1 MKTFNL
7 KGWIHSV
14 HNDANLNDSPNT
26 VTDSTVAD
34 NTVANS
40 AAEFVIIIGA
50 NSAIGH
56 AFAVQCLKQS
66 QADNLPQPINLITI
80 SRDDYQHSADI
91 HSLIPQDKQ
100 LSSWQHYQCSNLQ
113 QDIEKLMNQQI
124 IPQITAS
131 NGSVSRILICNGV
144 LHQGAIQPE
153 KKIEDINE
161 VNLLALMQ
169 MNTITPMLW
178 LQGLVKLLSK
188 QRSRVVISILS
199 ARVGSI
205 SDNRLGGWYSYRTS
219 KAALNMLIKTTAVE
233 FARRLKHVKLIAFHP
248 GTTDTPLSKPFQTNV
263 PQGKLFTSEFVS
275 SQLYNIMADIEP
287 NGEASYLDWQGKQIS
302 W

>member
-1 MKTFNL
+1 
-7 KGWIHSV
+7 V
-14 HNDANLNDSPNT
+14 HNNANPNN
-26 VTDSTVAD
+26 SS
-34 NTVANS
+34 NTVANNTAAVS
-40 AAEFVIIIGA
+40 TVTESTAAESTVANSTAEFVIIIGA

-66 QADNLPQPINLITI
+66 QIDGHPQSINLITI
-80 SRDDYQHSADI
+80 SRDSYQHSADI
-91 HSLIPQDKQ
+91 HSLITQDQ
-100 LSSWQHYQCSNLQ
+100 QQSSWQHYQCSNLQ
-113 QDIEKLMNQQI
+113 QDIEQLMSQQI

-131 NGSVSRILICNGV
+131 NGIVSRILICNGV

-161 VNLLALMQ
+161 VNLLALIQ
-169 MNTITPMLW
+169 MNTITPLLW

-248 GTTDTPLSKPFQTNV
+248 GTTDTPLSKPFQHNV
-263 PQGKLFTSEFVS
+263 AEGKLFTPEFVA